1 MCFLCVLLQKKI
13 MCNFTN
19 EVPENM
25 DEISQRLKLYIDKS
39 YNKPDKSKIQK
50 IVSNF
55 KLS

>member
-1 MCFLCVLLQKKI
+1 

-39 YNKPDKSKIQK
+39 YNKPDKSKI
-50 IVSNF
+50 
-55 KLS
+55 

>member
-1 MCFLCVLLQKKI
+1 MS
-13 MCNFTN
+13 NFTN

-25 DEISQRLKLYIDKS
+25 DEIIQRLRLYIDKS

-55 KLS
+55 NLSLIHI